1 MEANPTIAC
10 PRCGAVNRVPR
21 ARLAAGE
28 RPNCGQCHQPLFDG
42 RPAAMTAAA
51 EFDRLIERTQIPVI
65 VDFWAD
71 WCGPCKAMAPHF
83 AAAAQALEPR
93 LRFAKLDTEAA
104 PEAAQRFRIQ
114 GIPTVI
120 LFFQGREIARHTGLM
135 AKDAITAFILRNLP
149 PGS

>member
-10 PRCGAVNRVPR
+10 PHCGAVNRVPQ

-28 RPNCGQCHQPLFDG
+28 KPSCGQCHQPLFDG
-42 RPAAMTAAA
+42 HPAQIASAGD
-51 EFDRLIERTQIPVI
+51 FDRLVERTQIPVL

-71 WCGPCKAMAPHF
+71 WCGPCRAMAPHF

-104 PEAAQRFRIQ
+104 PETAARFHVQ

-120 LFFQGREIARHTGLM
+120 LFAKGREVARHVGLM
-135 AKDAITAFILRNLP
+135 SKDAIAAFVQRNLP
-149 PGS
+149 PAA